1 MQFRSY
7 KRTTITPGLT
17 LDRSTRGQSIRAFR
31 SWRADAS
38 AGPFHIS
45 NPTLGW
51 NTEELSASSAHGQ
64 AFRNAITKKVIWL
77 NAVLS
82 DPVFT
87 APTLKDPRR
96 ELKSSLLTAAIA
108 VLTADGPLTSSKLLL
123 LNDLADTLAP
133 DLQLTLT
140 TADLERSDVRA
151 MLLDTMRET
160 YANVYATNRQLVF
173 KGVIPELVRA
183 LRAYDSTGGTA
194 YSEDLRAMYFQ
205 FASALATYDG
215 PPTSGELQVLWAI
228 SNALRGC

>member
-7 KRTTITPGLT
+7 KRTTVTPGLT
-17 LDRSTRGQSIRAFR
+17 LDRSKHGQSICVFR
-31 SWRADAS
+31 PWRPDAS
-38 AGPFHIS
+38 AGPFHYS

-51 NTEELSASSAHGQ
+51 CSQELSASSVQGR
-64 AFRNAITKKVIWL
+64 AFRDAIAKRVIWL

-87 APTLKDPRR
+87 APKLKDPRR
-96 ELKSSLLTAAIA
+96 ELKSSLLTAAIG
-108 VLTADGPLTSSKLLL
+108 VLTADGPLTSNKLLL

-140 TADLERSDVRA
+140 TADLEKTDVRA
-151 MLLDTMRET
+151 MLFDTMRET
-160 YANVYATNRQLVF
+160 YAKVYTANRQLVF
-173 KGVIPELVRA
+173 TGVIPELMRA

-215 PPTSGELQVLWAI
+215 PLTSGELQVL
-228 SNALRGC
+228 STLSSALRGC